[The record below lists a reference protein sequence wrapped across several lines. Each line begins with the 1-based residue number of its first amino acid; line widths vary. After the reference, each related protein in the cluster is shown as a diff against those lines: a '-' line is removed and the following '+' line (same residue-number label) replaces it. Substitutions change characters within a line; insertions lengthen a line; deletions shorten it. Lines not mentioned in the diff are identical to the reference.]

1 MQDLAIRKEMSIH
14 LCFDKRF
21 KANCHNPRT
30 VDDIDMKL
38 GPVTKI
44 GERKKTTSKN
54 FDDDVI
60 STNCNFIVI
69 FPIYSQ
75 FGTIWKP
82 DSGGIV
88 CKTYIFINGNLL
100 SYKN

>member
-14 LCFDKRF
+14 LCFDKKF

-44 GERKKTTSKN
+44 GERNKQRQKILTMTS
-54 FDDDVI
+54 FRQ
-60 STNCNFIVI
+60 IVT
-69 FPIYSQ
+69 S
-75 FGTIWKP
+75 
-82 DSGGIV
+82 
-88 CKTYIFINGNLL
+88 L
-100 SYKN
+100 